1 MGSYFD
7 KEVSRRDFL
16 KRAAFLGAAGV
27 VGASFASPLAKGFAQ
42 EVTNTAA
49 LRFQPSWIPDVQ
61 NGGVYAAIYEG
72 YYAKEKLSVSIL
84 PGGPGILGGAVVD
97 SGGAE
102 VGEMASSVDIV
113 KAVSQG
119 MKLKTFATVF
129 QRSPAGLAYIKTYPD
144 GRKGEDFSA
153 GLPALKGKRIGI
165 TGGSN
170 LPWRVMCAKAGMD
183 PDKDFQIVST
193 GFDLSPLLDG
203 TVKAIWCF
211 LTNQPGMVRG
221 MGYDLGV
228 IDSYEWG
235 YKVPGNFLIAKP
247 AFLNDRLD
255 LATRF
260 LRATKKGWEF
270 TNTDKGGASV
280 CEKIT
285 KVLAP
290 NYGTKLAQQ
299 IAQCKDQIP
308 FMESEL
314 TKKKGL
320 LAINLQDWENAIKI
334 MADIGELEKIP
345 KVEDFVTTAA
355 FDRI

>member
-1 MGSYFD
+1 MGSNFD
-7 KEVSRRDFL
+7 KELSRREFL
-16 KRAAFLGAAGV
+16 RKSAMLGAAGV
-27 VGASFASPLAKGFAQ
+27 VASSLASPLAKGFAQ

-72 YYAKEKLSVSIL
+72 YYTKERLAVTIL
-84 PGGPGILGGAVVD
+84 PGGPGILGGAVID

-102 VGEMASSVDIV
+102 VGEMASSVDLV

-119 MKLKTFATVF
+119 MKLKTFGTVF
-129 QRSPAGLAYIKTYPD
+129 QRSPAGLVYIKRYPD
-144 GRKGEDFSA
+144 GKKGEDFSA

-165 TGGSN
+165 TGGVN
-170 LPWRVMCAKAGMD
+170 LPWRVMCTTAGLD
-183 PDKDFQIVST
+183 PEKDFQIVST

-211 LTNQPGMVRG
+211 LTNQPGMVKG

-235 YKVPGNFLIAKP
+235 YKVPGNFLVAKP
-247 AFLNDRLD
+247 AFLNDRFD
-255 LATRF
+255 LAKRF
-260 LRATKKGWEF
+260 LSATRKGWEF

-290 NYGTKLAQQ
+290 NYGTKLEQQLAQR
-299 IAQCKDQIP
+299 KDQIP
-308 FMESEL
+308 FMESAL

-320 LAINLQDWENAIKI
+320 LYVNFEDWESAIKI
-334 MADIGELEKIP
+334 MKDIGEIEKVP
-345 KVEDFVTTAA
+345 KVEDLATTAVL
-355 FDRI
+355 DSI